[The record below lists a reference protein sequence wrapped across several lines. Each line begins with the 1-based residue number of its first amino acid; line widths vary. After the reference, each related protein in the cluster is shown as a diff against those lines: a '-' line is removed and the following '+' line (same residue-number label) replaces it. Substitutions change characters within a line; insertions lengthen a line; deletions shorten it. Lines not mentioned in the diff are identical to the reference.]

1 MEKVMGHTKQLF
13 NHNPVQNEMADAYTQ
28 MLTEEQEAGKD
39 NHMVNYFEDILVED
53 TRASILPENAV
64 IRNEDGTISI
74 MMEKITAEQWTVLK
88 QLVRI

>member
-1 MEKVMGHTKQLF
+1 MEKIMGHTKQLF
-13 NHNPVQNEMADAYTQ
+13 HHNPVQNKMADAYAE

-74 MMEKITAEQWTVLK
+74 MMEKITAEQWNVLK

>member
-1 MEKVMGHTKQLF
+1 MAYKKLF
-13 NHNPVQNEMADAYTQ
+13 HHNPTQDKMADAYVN
-28 MLTEEQEAGKD
+28 MLKEEQEAGKD
-39 NHMVNYFEDILVED
+39 NHLVNYFEDILVED

-74 MMEKITAEQWTVLK
+74 MMEKITAEQWQVLK

>member
-1 MEKVMGHTKQLF
+1 
-13 NHNPVQNEMADAYTQ
+13 
-28 MLTEEQEAGKD
+28 MLTEEHEAGKD

-74 MMEKITAEQWTVLK
+74 MMEKITAEQWQVLK
-88 QLVRI
+88 ELVRI

>member
-1 MEKVMGHTKQLF
+1 MGQKQLF
-13 NHNPVQNEMADAYTQ
+13 HHNPIQDKMADAYVT
-28 MLTEEQEAGKD
+28 MLKEEQEAGKA
-39 NHMVNYFEDILVED
+39 NHIVNYFEDIIVED

-74 MMEKITAEQWTVLK
+74 RMEKITAEQWEVLK